1 MSRIVVD
8 ASAVIAVIAN
18 EPERA
23 QLISLT
29 KGMAF
34 VAPASLN
41 WEVGNAFSAMLKRK
55 RITEDQA
62 IRAIGIFKTIT
73 IEKFEVD
80 IESAIRLAARFN
92 LYAYDAYLIECA
104 IEQSLPLI
112 TLDKNL
118 VKATK
123 QAGVTVI
130 EVEQ

>member
-18 EPERA
+18 EPERD
-23 QLISLT
+23 QLIKLT
-29 KGMAF
+29 KGM
-34 VAPASLN
+34 VIIAPASLD

-62 IRAIGIFKTIT
+62 IKAFGIFKTIE
-73 IEKFEVD
+73 IERVNIN
-80 IESAIRLAARFN
+80 IEAAIRLAARFN

-112 TLDKNL
+112 TLDGNL
-118 VKATK
+118 KKTAK
-123 QAGVTVI
+123 LAGIAVL
-130 EVEQ
+130 EVQR